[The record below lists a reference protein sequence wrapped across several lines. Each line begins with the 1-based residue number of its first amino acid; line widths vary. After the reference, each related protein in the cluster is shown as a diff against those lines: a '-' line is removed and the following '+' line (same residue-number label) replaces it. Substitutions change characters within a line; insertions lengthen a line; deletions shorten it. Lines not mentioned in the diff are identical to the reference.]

1 MRQHN
6 GDGDSEHPRFE
17 TRDTRIDARIEA
29 RFEAVDTRIDTHFEA
44 VDTHF
49 EAVDT
54 RIEAAEA
61 RIEVGFRGQ
70 AGPDGAGGL
79 GVGFRLP
86 FLDAAL
92 PEGPRVGE
100 RIEFGVRIGDGHAAT
115 ITRREDFGKRAY
127 RFPRQRLMLEAL
139 KSGRA
144 AGSPGAL
151 PVVP

>member
-29 RFEAVDTRIDTHFEA
+29 RFEAVDTRIN
-44 VDTHF
+44 THF

-54 RIEAAEA
+54 RIEAAEP

-70 AGPDGAGGL
+70 AGADGAGGL
-79 GVGFRLP
+79 GMCFRLS

-92 PEGPRVGE
+92 PERPRVGE
-100 RIEFGVRIGDGHAAT
+100 RVEFGFCVGDGHAAT
-115 ITRREDFGKRAY
+115 ITRREDSGKRVR
-127 RFPRQRLMLEAL
+127 RFLRQRPILEAL
-139 KSGRA
+139 KRSRTA
-144 AGSPGAL
+144 RLPGAL
-151 PVVP
+151 PVTP